1 MSKLHLIYPLEL
13 AWLTLIPCSI
23 TGTELRVNV
32 SNNIACRLG
41 DKARTIVVEAASN
54 VEIPNFRHNAGNI
67 IFEVPAAY
75 CV

>member
-1 MSKLHLIYPLEL
+1 MSSTPLISPINSFLFLFFY
-13 AWLTLIPCSI
+13 SV

-32 SNNIACRLG
+32 DRNIACRLG
-41 DKARTIVVEAASN
+41 EKARTIVVEAAAN
-54 VEIPNFRHNAGNI
+54 VETPNFRHAAGNI